1 MGQKAVQVQTR
12 LILLLLLCLAACV
25 RQQPIRLS
33 PAIAYSLPERHVAR
47 SVQPSHAAPHP
58 SCDGPTS
65 RRLTRA
71 RKRELFRQFAAQDQT
86 AAPDS
91 QPDAAPLPAEARKP
105 ACRTAGR

>member
-12 LILLLLLCLAACV
+12 LILLPLLCLAACV

-33 PAIAYSLPERHVAR
+33 PVVAYSLPERHVAR
-47 SVQPSHAAPHP
+47 AIQPAHAAPHP

-65 RRLTRA
+65 RRLTRE
-71 RKRELFRQFAAQDQT
+71 RKRELFRQFAAQGQS
-86 AAPDS
+86 AAQDS
-91 QPDAAPLPAEARKP
+91 QPDDAPPPAEARKP